1 MPNGIVKIGSNDL
14 TPIKTEGQY
23 ILYKEGISVRSLQYK
38 GILSSLCL
46 LLTCQ
51 YDISGKTVFL
61 FLLAVFCFCL
71 TDLGSE
77 KPVTV
82 IFIYAFG
89 ILSLS
94 MPAACFFLPLVS
106 YDLWRY
112 HLCRW
117 HCLFF
122 FFSLYYPVLHPSPL
136 WFCPFVL
143 CVFVC
148 LAAVYEKKLATLEE
162 QMHKLMDDSQEVQN
176 LLKEKN
182 QMLLDNQTY
191 HIRVATLSE
200 RNRIAR
206 EIHDCVGHL
215 LTRSILQTGALQT
228 INKDASLHN
237 GLDSLS
243 QTLNQAMTSIRQSVH
258 DLKDNALDLS
268 MALNKLASV
277 ESTPRYHLVYDVDGI
292 VPKEYAYTF
301 LAVVS
306 EAWNNTQKHSDATDF
321 HVFLRE
327 HPGFFTLDCRDN
339 GTKKLPPDLTG
350 IGLTNMKERIE
361 QLGGQITFSDAHG
374 FTIHVVV
381 MKGESI

>member
-1 MPNGIVKIGSNDL
+1 MRN
-14 TPIKTEGQY
+14 
-23 ILYKEGISVRSLQYK
+23 LQYK
-38 GILSSLCL
+38 GILSVLCL
-46 LLTCQ
+46 LLACQ
-51 YDISGKTVFL
+51 YDISGKTIFL
-61 FLLAVFCFCL
+61 FLLAVLCSCV
-71 TDLGSE
+71 TDLGGQ
-77 KPVTV
+77 KPFTAVL
-82 IFIYAFG
+82 ICSFG
-89 ILSLS
+89 VLSLFI
-94 MPAACFFLPLVS
+94 PGACFFLPLVS

-112 HLCRW
+112 HLSGWRY
-117 HCLFF
+117 LSFF
-122 FFSLYYPVLHPSPL
+122 FPLYSLALHPSPL

-143 CVFVC
+143 CVFVY

-162 QMHKLMDDSQEVQN
+162 QMHKLMDDSQEMQN

-191 HIRVATLSE
+191 QIRLATLSE

-215 LTRSILQTGALQT
+215 LTRSILQTGALQAV
-228 INKDASLHN
+228 NQDASLHN
-237 GLDSLS
+237 DLDSLG
-243 QTLNQAMTSIRQSVH
+243 QTLNQAMTSIRQSAH
-258 DLKDNALDLS
+258 DLKDGALDLS
-268 MALNKLASV
+268 MALHKQASAD
-277 ESTPRYHLVYDVDGI
+277 SFPRYHLVYDVDGI

-339 GTKKLPPDLTG
+339 GTKKLSPDLTG

-361 QLGGQITFSDAHG
+361 QLGGQITFSDTHG